1 MKTSTLP
8 SCVALTFPA
17 STSHDFY
24 LKRSEQLVIP
34 YARRILLLLGFLQP
48 PIMDWAFSVEKKKQN
63 KKADGSPRRRY
74 VSHSLFNRADSC
86 GEGTGI
92 SGCLTN
98 RFGSRFGT
106 STKLFRRVIGPISTP
121 NDYLNAVFYDIISLC
136 GSCRNNALP
145 RSPREKLQLVAILLP
160 ACDTSFLTIKEYA
173 ICRSPHHTGTYSLAM
188 DSQKGFKCNIR
199 QK

>member
-1 MKTSTLP
+1 MSDVFFYYWASCSPQLWIGLSP
-8 SCVALTFPA
+8 S
-17 STSHDFY
+17 
-24 LKRSEQLVIP
+24 
-34 YARRILLLLGFLQP
+34 
-48 PIMDWAFSVEKKKQN
+48 KKKTKN
-63 KKADGSPRRRY
+63 KMADGSPRRRY

-92 SGCLTN
+92 SGRLTN

-106 STKLFRRVIGPISTP
+106 STKLFRGVIGPISTP
-121 NDYLNAVFYDIISLC
+121 NDYLNAVFYDIINLC

-160 ACDTSFLTIKEYA
+160 ACDRSFLTIKEYA

-188 DSQKGFKCNIR
+188 DS
-199 QK
+199 